1 MQTWTIH
8 ERLRQARVSRGECLE
23 TLAQRIGVRVS
34 VLRSIEAGRYDEL
47 PPGIYG
53 RAAMRAFAEALGF
66 DGQAIIRECDAHLP
80 SVEDPIAGLARVR
93 GIRSARDM
101 FPVRVLDVRLKAEAT
116 RFLRR
121 ATRLVQ
127 TAAGSVQ
134 GVARSVRSAARPVQ
148 EPVTP
153 VQAAA
158 GLVQSALR
166 RRGLLTLSPSLPPS
180 GGGSGQ
186 RSVRQPNWRIL
197 AAAAIDA
204 AIVISL
210 LLALVGATVAAF
222 RIRVSALGPG
232 AAPAFGIVGMLLG
245 FTYFAVF
252 GGIGG
257 QTLGARVAGL
267 GAQSQDCSPVN
278 LAAVAT
284 RAFRSAARD
293 ALAIEQLAAWVLC
306 LSATNRS

>member
-1 MQTWTIH
+1 MQTWTLH
-8 ERLRQARVSRGECLE
+8 ERLRQARMSRGDGLE
-23 TLAQRIGVRVS
+23 TLAQRIGVRAS

-53 RAAMRAFAEALGF
+53 RAAIRAFAEALGF
-66 DGQAIIRECDAHLP
+66 DGQAVIRECDDRLP
-80 SVEDPIAGLARVR
+80 PVEDPIAGLARIR
-93 GIRSARDM
+93 GIRTARDM
-101 FPVRVLDVRLKAEAT
+101 FPVHVPDFRLKAEAT
-116 RFLRR
+116 RFLQR
-121 ATRLVQ
+121 ATNLVQ
-127 TAAGSVQ
+127 TAWS
-134 GVARSVRSAARPVQ
+134 
-148 EPVTP
+148 
-153 VQAAA
+153 
-158 GLVQSALR
+158 LVQRAPRLAQSAVPR
-166 RRGLLTLSPSLPPS
+166 RAFPTLTSWRRALPTQTAWRPSS
-180 GGGSGQ
+180 GGSSGQ

-245 FTYFAVF
+245 ITYFAVF

-293 ALAIEQLAAWVLC
+293 ALAIEQLAAWVVC

>member
-8 ERLRQARVSRGECLE
+8 ERLRQARVSRGECLQ

-66 DGQAIIRECDAHLP
+66 DGQAVIRECDAHLP
-80 SVEDPIAGLARVR
+80 PVEDPIAGLARVR

-101 FPVRVLDVRLKAEAT
+101 FPVRVLDFRLKAEAT
-116 RFLRR
+116 RFLRK

-134 GVARSVRSAARPVQ
+134 GAAGSVRSAASPVQ
-148 EPVTP
+148 EPLTP

-158 GLVQSALR
+158 GLQNALR
-166 RRGLLTLSPSLPPS
+166 RRGLTLSQWLPPS
-180 GGGSGQ
+180 GGRSGQ

-222 RIRVSALGPG
+222 RIKVSALGPG